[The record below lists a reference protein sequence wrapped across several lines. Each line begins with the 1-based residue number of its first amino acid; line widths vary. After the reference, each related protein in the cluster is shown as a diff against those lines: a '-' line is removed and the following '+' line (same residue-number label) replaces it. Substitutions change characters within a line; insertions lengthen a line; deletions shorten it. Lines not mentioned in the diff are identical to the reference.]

1 MEYSDKIL
9 ALMKQKG
16 ITAYRAA
23 KDTGITASQF
33 SKWRK
38 NPTSRITSENL
49 AKMAEY
55 LGCPVDVLVGKS
67 ILKVKRLCPGAKLP
81 RRATPGS
88 AGLDLSAA
96 IDAPVEVRHGEVAKI
111 PTGIAIQLDPGYVCL
126 VFGRSGLA
134 VKQGVAPVNAV
145 GVVDSDYRGE
155 VIVGLTNLSDEAYT
169 IQPGD
174 RVAQLVI
181 MPVAQANI
189 TVTDTLDDTERGAGG
204 FGSTGRQ

>member
-1 MEYSDKIL
+1 MELKIK
-9 ALMKQKG
+9 ALSPKLGKE
-16 ITAYRAA
+16 IPFPSYATA
-23 KDTGITASQF
+23 
-33 SKWRK
+33 
-38 NPTSRITSENL
+38 
-49 AKMAEY
+49 
-55 LGCPVDVLVGKS
+55 
-67 ILKVKRLCPGAKLP
+67 
-81 RRATPGS
+81 GS
-88 AGLDLSAA
+88 AGMDLRACV
-96 IDAPVEVRHGEVAKI
+96 DEPVTVAPGQRVAI
-111 PTGIAIQLDPGYVCL
+111 PTGFAIALPDPGWVALIYA
-126 VFGRSGLA
+126 RSGLA
-134 VKQGVAPVNAV
+134 VKHGLAPANCV

>member
-1 MEYSDKIL
+1 MELKIK
-9 ALMKQKG
+9 ALSSKLGKE
-16 ITAYRAA
+16 IPFPAY
-23 KDTGITASQF
+23 
-33 SKWRK
+33 
-38 NPTSRITSENL
+38 
-49 AKMAEY
+49 
-55 LGCPVDVLVGKS
+55 
-67 ILKVKRLCPGAKLP
+67 
-81 RRATPGS
+81 ATPGS
-88 AGLDLSAA
+88 AGMDLRAC
-96 IDAPVEVRHGEVAKI
+96 IDEPVTIPAGERRMV
-111 PTGIAIQLDPGYVCL
+111 PTGLAIALPGPEYAA
-126 VFGRSGLA
+126 FIFARSGLGNNY
-134 VKQGVAPVNAV
+134 GVTLPNCV

>member
-55 LGCPVDVLVGKS
+55 LGCSVDVLVGKS
-67 ILKVKRLCPGAKLP
+67 ILKVKRLRPGVVLP

>member
-1 MEYSDKIL
+1 MKVQIKAVSPKIGTEFP
-9 ALMKQKG
+9 APFYASG
-16 ITAYRAA
+16 GAA
-23 KDTGITASQF
+23 GMDLCACTDGPVTL
-33 SKWRK
+33 R
-38 NPTSRITSENL
+38 P
-49 AKMAEY
+49 
-55 LGCPVDVLVGKS
+55 GCPVTV
-67 ILKVKRLCPGAKLP
+67 
-81 RRATPGS
+81 
-88 AGLDLSAA
+88 
-96 IDAPVEVRHGEVAKI
+96 
-111 PTGIAIQLDPGYVCL
+111 PTGVAIALPGPEYAAL
-126 VFGRSGLA
+126 VFGRSGLGF
-134 VKQGVAPVNAV
+134 KHGVSPSNGV